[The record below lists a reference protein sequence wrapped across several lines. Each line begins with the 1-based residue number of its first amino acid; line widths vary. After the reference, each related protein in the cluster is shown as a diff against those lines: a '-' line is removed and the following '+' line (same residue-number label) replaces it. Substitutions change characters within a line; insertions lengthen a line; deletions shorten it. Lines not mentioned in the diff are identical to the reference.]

1 MQVSTSEERPRPSSA
16 KQLALSLLAAI
27 VITIATIAIVTAKIG
42 PGLDSEEIH
51 DQGGGDHTEQVDDD
65 HSGPG

>member
-1 MQVSTSEERPRPSSA
+1 MHVSENEDRPRPSSA
-16 KQLALSLLAAI
+16 KQLALSLLAAL

-51 DQGGGDHTEQVDDD
+51 DEGGGETEQVDDD

>member
-1 MQVSTSEERPRPSSA
+1 VSTSEERPRPSSV

-51 DQGGGDHTEQVDDD
+51 DRGGGDDTEHVDDD